1 MAILPYDVAACNL
14 ARCGRSGECLRHLAH
29 LRGPFTERVHL
40 MVDPGTSTA
49 QWVRSN
55 HRAIERVYLMIDPG
69 VDVSMGCEHFLA
81 DQKSIR
87 DSRKNSH

>member
-29 LRGPFTERVHL
+29 LRGPF
-40 MVDPGTSTA
+40 
-49 QWVRSN
+49 
-55 HRAIERVYLMIDPG
+55 IERVYLMIDPG

-87 DSRKNSH
+87 E